1 MNVSE
6 LPEKLKEIQPHYLWW
21 QGGHGNLMQYGT
33 KETFSKFCFRIN
45 WNLKNCFCVTKSQVR
60 IINDC
65 AEVISEAGFNL

>member
-33 KETFSKFCFRIN
+33 KETFSKFASELIEIWRIVSV
-45 WNLKNCFCVTKSQVR
+45 LLRVKCGS
-60 IINDC
+60 
-65 AEVISEAGFNL
+65 